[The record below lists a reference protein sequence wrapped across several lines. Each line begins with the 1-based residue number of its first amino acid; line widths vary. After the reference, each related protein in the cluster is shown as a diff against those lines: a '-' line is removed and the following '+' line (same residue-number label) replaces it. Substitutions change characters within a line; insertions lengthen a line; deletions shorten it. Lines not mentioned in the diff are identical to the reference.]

1 MGALAGRPAKR
12 GPARLTRGRV
22 ARGPQGGG
30 ATRKEARELMLPPRM
45 YVGRAALIALPATHG
60 ATRTAVPW
68 LVCKFG
74 AKNTQQSPV
83 SWRLLVIYFLSCVKR
98 SETAF
103 DGENRAHDGHG
114 PPFRAQ
120 VLAL

>member
-1 MGALAGRPAKR
+1 MGARVGRPAKR

-60 ATRTAVPW
+60 ATTAVPW

-74 AKNTQQSPV
+74 AKNTHQSALA
-83 SWRLLVIYFLSCVKR
+83 SRLLVIYFLSSVKR